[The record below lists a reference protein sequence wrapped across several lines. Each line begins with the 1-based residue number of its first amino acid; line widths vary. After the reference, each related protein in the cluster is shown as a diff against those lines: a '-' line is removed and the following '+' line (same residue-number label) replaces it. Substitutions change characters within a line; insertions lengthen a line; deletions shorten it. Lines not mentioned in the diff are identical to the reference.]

1 MDLKVSNKRKPII
14 SIIISSD
21 NDCERLKKCINSFLS
36 LDKKI
41 KNVEFVI
48 INNYSRNRI
57 LMQSIQDYVSTL
69 TKYNIVYYQTQ
80 QRLTTSQIKNLALDF
95 QRGYWLFFVDY
106 YEIATPKFIEFL
118 KKFKFD
124 IYTDFYRLPILD
136 EERKKIKMGFLWK
149 SRFFST
155 APSTIIF
162 NQEYIEKY
170 NIRWENEIN
179 YEDTLIVLSKI
190 YSTKNVNYVN
200 LPKQYSVIRSFY
212 SYKKDHIFSS
222 FKEIYKI
229 YEVLMDNKE
238 KNYKQFIILLFFNY
252 FTEIQNTKEYKQI
265 CIDIKHIMKK
275 SKIYHYHYFFLGF
288 RLYFKTFTFRWKMT
302 L

>member
-1 MDLKVSNKRKPII
+1 MDLKVSNKRKPTI
-14 SIIISSD
+14 SIIITSD
-21 NDCERLKKCINSFLS
+21 NDCERLKQCVNSFAT

-48 INNYSRNRI
+48 INNYSKNPI
-57 LMQSIQDYVSTL
+57 LMKLIQEYVYSL
-69 TKYNIVYYQTQ
+69 SKYNVVFYQTL

-106 YEIATPKFIEFL
+106 YEVATTKFIEFL

-124 IYTDFYRLPILD
+124 IYKDFYRLPILN

-149 SRFFST
+149 SKFFCTTS
-155 APSTIIF
+155 STIIF
-162 NQEYIEKY
+162 NQEYVEKF

-179 YEDTLIVLSKI
+179 YEDTLSVLSKI

-212 SYKKDHIFSS
+212 AHKRYYMFLPFS
-222 FKEIYKI
+222 EIYKT
-229 YEVLMDNKE
+229 YEVLMDNKD

-252 FTEIQNTKEYKQI
+252 LKEIQNVKEYKKI
-265 CIDIKHIMKK
+265 SKEIKQIMKK
-275 SKIYHYHYFFLGF
+275 SKIWHFHYFFLGF
-288 RLYFKTFTFRWKMT
+288 RMYFKTFTFKWKMT
-302 L
+302 F